1 MPPGPP
7 LHHGLDSRR
16 QAQGT
21 RPDRGQGAA
30 LSGRPALEPGRP
42 GQGLRPDRR
51 RTPIRQRT
59 PRHPGSLSAAPRTIS
74 TSGGPRWEWDPSP
87 TTRRSCTAET
97 NQTDQW
103 TLARGREPCAT
114 CQARRRF
121 LIAAAAPPPGPG
133 KPGGWP
139 RSPCCYRAP
148 SSGCGPGARSRTRR
162 MPPRQALPERSSRPL
177 WPRARGSRS
186 SRSSSC
192 SSRRRPRDE
201 QEPERLLFPWWAKT
215 AGVLLALG
223 LLVTPF
229 VVLLSLKVRKHTPV
243 PPVAHLVNPVSRS
256 QPPNAAAQSSAW
268 PLIAGLVIAIAGVL
282 TLTCLT
288 RRRRLPGRPQN
299 RVDRAVGLAEGLA
312 AGSAALQANH
322 EPPAAI
328 IACYAAMEQ
337 GFAAAGS
344 APAAA
349 DTPVEVLARA
359 TAAGIVRSGSAEV
372 LTGLFRRARYSDEP
386 MTSADSAAAATALVQ
401 GGRDRPGP
409 DGADNQD
416 TESNYEKTLL
426 RKCRHDQ

>member
-1 MPPGPP
+1 MRDMPGASPVP
-7 LHHGLDSRR
+7 HRR
-16 QAQGT
+16 SST
-21 RPDRGQGAA
+21 AA
-30 LSGRPALEPGRP
+30 RTGEARRVATVAMLLAVTVV
-42 GQGLRPDRR
+42 GLRTRGAFSHTPD
-51 RTPIRQRT
+51 
-59 PRHPGSLSAAPRTIS
+59 
-74 TSGGPRWEWDPSP
+74 
-87 TTRRSCTAET
+87 
-97 NQTDQW
+97 
-103 TLARGREPCAT
+103 
-114 CQARRRF
+114 
-121 LIAAAAPPPGPG
+121 AAAA
-133 KPGGWP
+133 
-139 RSPCCYRAP
+139 
-148 SSGCGPGARSRTRR
+148 GATGAVLAT
-162 MPPRQALPERSSRPL
+162 ALAACEGVAFVAFIVLLVAARPQ
-177 WPRARGSRS
+177 
-186 SRSSSC
+186 
-192 SSRRRPRDE
+192 RRPRDE

-229 VVLLSLKVRKHTPV
+229 VLLLSLKVRKYTPV

-268 PLIAGLVIAIAGVL
+268 PLIAGLVIAIAVVL
-282 TLTCLT
+282 TLTWLT

-322 EPPAAI
+322 EPRAAI

-349 DTPVEVLARA
+349 DTPAEVLARA

-401 GGRDRPGP
+401 MRADLA
-409 DGADNQD
+409 GAGAGASASA
-416 TESNYEKTLL
+416 EP
-426 RKCRHDQ
+426 

>member
-1 MPPGPP
+1 
-7 LHHGLDSRR
+7 
-16 QAQGT
+16 
-21 RPDRGQGAA
+21 
-30 LSGRPALEPGRP
+30 
-42 GQGLRPDRR
+42 
-51 RTPIRQRT
+51 
-59 PRHPGSLSAAPRTIS
+59 
-74 TSGGPRWEWDPSP
+74 
-87 TTRRSCTAET
+87 
-97 NQTDQW
+97 
-103 TLARGREPCAT
+103 
-114 CQARRRF
+114 
-121 LIAAAAPPPGPG
+121 
-133 KPGGWP
+133 
-139 RSPCCYRAP
+139 
-148 SSGCGPGARSRTRR
+148 

-192 SSRRRPRDE
+192 SSQRRPRDE

-268 PLIAGLVIAIAGVL
+268 PLIAGLVIAIAG
-282 TLTCLT
+282 
-288 RRRRLPGRPQN
+288 
-299 RVDRAVGLAEGLA
+299 
-312 AGSAALQANH
+312 SAALQANH
-322 EPPAAI
+322 EPRAAI

-349 DTPVEVLARA
+349 DTPAEVLARA

-386 MTSADSAAAATALVQ
+386 MTSADSAAAAAALVQ
-401 GGRDRPGP
+401 MRADLAGAGAGVGAEPGP
-409 DGADNQD
+409 ARAGSPSARPWSASRRCWSPV
-416 TESNYEKTLL
+416 TPRPARLG
-426 RKCRHDQ
+426 